1 MKPYHIKIFRVKVV
15 ILISISEDIAE
26 GQASMSS
33 ERTGRS
39 SRIVKHENLDRN
51 QNAKYFSASG
61 GIILIT
67 VVALSIVLITNVIRS
82 QENSTLNT
90 DPVSKGNEKETSALG
105 EEFVSKNANKAK
117 KDHENNQ
124 KPIQSDKPPN
134 LNFLSYSPAKK
145 YKDET
150 QNQCFC
156 QLQGHVDDCS
166 CSVDT
171 VDHYNN
177 IKIFPRLQSLL
188 AKDYFKYFQ
197 YNPNK
202 PCQFWTKSSGIEP
215 PEKCMSPT
223 CGVKPCTP
231 EELPPGIIGEI
242 PTIPE
247 NCIDDKTVSG
257 DDMEN
262 NDKVDNTLSEVAKQ
276 DIEAWKDHDEK
287 IKGFC
292 EVDDA
297 SDPNCVHVDLT
308 INPERFTGYSGE
320 ASRKVW
326 RAIYQEN
333 CFRPPNSTNN
343 SSNGS
348 IKTNTK
354 GNKKKKL
361 SEIFGVRQERIGEL
375 CLEKRAFYRAISGL
389 HTSITIHLSSRYP
402 EGELRKKKA
411 SKNVFSGG
419 PGSKSPFAPS
429 AEENYVPNIDLF
441 LSRFDPDRTDGQGPF
456 WLKNL
461 YFVYLLELRAL
472 QKAAPFLERHT
483 FYTGNEEEDVDTK
496 TAVKEILRI
505 VDSFPNHFDESSLFA
520 SSDTSDQLK
529 HEFREHF
536 RNVSKVM
543 DCVACDKCKLWGK
556 LQTNGL
562 GTALKILF
570 SEEPHE
576 YSAAFDDKE
585 ITSKESDAL
594 NLTRNEIVSLFNAFG
609 RISTSIQQLEI
620 LREKLRNEEV

>member
-1 MKPYHIKIFRVKVV
+1 MEYNHLYNNKDELRSRKQPSVTEKEMHGTINSSLKDTHQGYRKEHSDIKFLKAARNIIF
-15 ILISISEDIAE
+15 ITL
-26 GQASMSS
+26 
-33 ERTGRS
+33 
-39 SRIVKHENLDRN
+39 
-51 QNAKYFSASG
+51 
-61 GIILIT
+61 GI
-67 VVALSIVLITNVIRS
+67 LSIVLISNFIRS
-82 QENSTLNT
+82 LKSPNSNIDDRLNPNI
-90 DPVSKGNEKETSALG
+90 DEGPVSDKVSISKSSINAKGE
-105 EEFVSKNANKAK
+105 
-117 KDHENNQ
+117 HENF
-124 KPIQSDKPPN
+124 KQSIARSNIDG
-134 LNFLSYSPAKK
+134 LSYSPAKK

-177 IKIFPRLQSLL
+177 IEMFPRLQSLL

-223 CGVKPCTP
+223 CGVKPCTS
-231 EELPPGIIGEI
+231 EELPPGIKGEI
-242 PTIPE
+242 PSTLQNCMDTTSPDTNLE
-247 NCIDDKTVSG
+247 NG
-257 DDMEN
+257 
-262 NDKVDNTLSEVAKQ
+262 DKVDSTLSEVAKQ
-276 DIEAWKDHDEK
+276 DIKSWKDHDDK

-292 EVDDA
+292 EVDDKN
-297 SDPNCVHVDLT
+297 DPNCVHVDLT
-308 INPERFTGYSGE
+308 INPERYTGYSGE

-333 CFRPPNSTNN
+333 CFRPPNSTDAN
-343 SSNGS
+343 SSIS
-348 IKTNTK
+348 TNKSMK

-389 HTSITIHLSSRYP
+389 HTSITIHLSSRFP
-402 EGELRKKKA
+402 EGELRKTKA
-411 SKNVFSGG
+411 TRLKNVFAGG
-419 PGSKSPFAPS
+419 PGSTPPFVS
-429 AEENYVPNIDLF
+429 SGDENYIPNIDLF
-441 LSRFDPDRTDGQGPF
+441 LSRFDPDLTDGQGPF

-472 QKAAPFLERHT
+472 QKAAPFLEKHT
-483 FYTGNEEEDVDTK
+483 FYTGNEEEDRDTT
-496 TAVKEILRI
+496 TAVKEILKI

-520 SSDTSDQLK
+520 SSDSSELLK
-529 HEFREHF
+529 NEFREHF

-556 LQTNGL
+556 LQITGL

-570 SEEPHE
+570 TEESQEHIVTFE
-576 YSAAFDDKE
+576 GEDVFRNHLNE
-585 ITSKESDAL
+585 IDL
-594 NLTRNEIVSLFNAFG
+594 NRNEIVSLFNAFG
-609 RISTSIQQLEI
+609 RISTSIQQLES
-620 LREKLRNEEV
+620 LREKLRSEKT